1 MPVQDFSISCSI
13 RRRQQHAVSS
23 ASAECGYRSS
33 RFRSAIYGLSI
44 TLLCGCT
51 PQLEDMEPFAS
62 NPPKTLQSA
71 YPANQTLPTPLH
83 RRAAE
88 KRWLRKPRRI
98 KQLENVAGIK
108 QLESLAAIE
117 PSALIGKEPSAVRK
131 LLGSPADISEK
142 DVSLVWTYGSP
153 QCAFQVYF
161 YPDIKTLMF
170 HALQY
175 AATTHDGG
183 KIDLSQGCVQRLLVM
198 RK

>member
-1 MPVQDFSISCSI
+1 
-13 RRRQQHAVSS
+13 
-23 ASAECGYRSS
+23 
-33 RFRSAIYGLSI
+33 
-44 TLLCGCT
+44 
-51 PQLEDMEPFAS
+51 MEPLAS
-62 NPPKTLQSA
+62 SPPRTLQPA
-71 YPANQTLPTPLH
+71 YAANETIPTTLH
-83 RRAAE
+83 RRPGE
-88 KRWLRKPRRI
+88 KRWLRKPHKI
-98 KQLENVAGIK
+98 KQLENI
-108 QLESLAAIE
+108 AAVE

-142 DVSLVWTYGSP
+142 DVSLIWTYGSP

-161 YPDIKTLMF
+161 YPDIKTSMF